1 MNLTLSPQRGLF
13 GQLETTI
20 SVSGDTIIVDGT
32 TFDLS
37 AVPDGGEATPE
48 GVHPF
53 VGTITRQGGVIHAT
67 VRIRLDGTAER
78 EQPSDP
84 AHWILEGAE
93 GPVELPIIRI
103 PEPEEEDEV

>member
-1 MNLTLSPQRGLF
+1 MHLTISPMRALP
-13 GQLETTI
+13 GQEETTI
-20 SVSGDTIIVDGT
+20 LVQGDTITVDGT
-32 TFDLS
+32 AFDLS
-37 AVPDGGEATPE
+37 AVPEGGEATPE

-53 VGTITRQGGVIHAT
+53 VGTITRQSGLIHAT

-84 AHWILEGAE
+84 AHWSLEPVE

-103 PEPEEEDEV
+103 PEPEEEEEV

>member
-53 VGTITRQGGVIHAT
+53 IGRITRQGGIIYAT
-67 VRIRLDGTAER
+67 VRIRLDGMAER

-84 AHWILEGAE
+84 AHWSLEPVE

-103 PEPEEEDEV
+103 PEPEEEEEV

>member
-1 MNLTLSPQRGLF
+1 MNLSFSPQRGLL
-13 GQLETTI
+13 GQQETTI
-20 SVSGDTIIVDGT
+20 VVSGDTIIVDGT
-32 TFDLS
+32 AFDLS
-37 AVPDGGEATPE
+37 AVPEGGEATPE

-84 AHWILEGAE
+84 AHWVILGAA
-93 GPVELPIIRI
+93 GPVEIPAIRW
-103 PEPEEEDEV
+103 PEPQEEDGN